1 MTNKKT
7 ILLIVAAFL
16 ILVITGCA
24 KQSRTK
30 EGSTDAKE
38 DLSGS
43 NYTIAI
49 SQFAD
54 HTALEQCRMGFLE
67 ELAKAGVVEG
77 ENLTVVY
84 QNAGAE
90 KERAKLTATS
100 FSSTDQDLI
109 YCIGSTSASTMLS
122 AVRGKGTP
130 IVFAGVSDPVAAEL
144 TDEDGVQR
152 DQITGISS
160 SQNAKDQLDLIRRVL
175 PDAKKVGI
183 IYSEKEENSLA
194 AVEQLRFVISQ
205 YDMELVLK
213 PISTVHDAAVAAD
226 DVLAEADCILNIQDN
241 MVTSQLSV
249 LLEKAT
255 QQQIPVFGSDKS
267 QAEAGCL
274 LAQGT
279 DYQKAGRE
287 AAKLAIQILK
297 GEKKAS
303 QISIMNYECSDVY
316 VNQKVADELGITVP
330 ETVIK
335 EAKEI
340 FDTTTEETGE

>member
-1 MTNKKT
+1 MRNKKST
-7 ILLIVAAFL
+7 VLIAVVLLILLTA
-16 ILVITGCA
+16 GCA
-24 KQSRTK
+24 KQPQTQ

-38 DLSGS
+38 NLSGS

-49 SQFAD
+49 SQFAE
-54 HTALEQCRMGFLE
+54 HPALEQCRMGFLE
-67 ELAKAGVVEG
+67 ELAKAGIVEG
-77 ENLTVVY
+77 ENLTLVY

-109 YCIGSTSASTMLS
+109 YCIGSTSAGTMLS

-130 IVFAGVSDPVAAEL
+130 IVFAGVSNPVAAEL
-144 TDEDGVQR
+144 TDKDGVQR

-160 SQNAKDQLDLIRRVL
+160 SQNVKDQLGMIHRIL

-183 IYSEKEENSLA
+183 IYSEKEDNSLA
-194 AVEQLRFVISQ
+194 EVEQLRFAISQ
-205 YDMELVLK
+205 YDMQLVLK
-213 PISTVHDAAVAAD
+213 PVGTVHDAAAAAD
-226 DVLAEADCILNIQDN
+226 ALLTEADCILNIQDN
-241 MVTSQLSV
+241 LVTSQLSV
-249 LLEKAT
+249 LLEKAM
-255 QQQIPVFGSDKS
+255 QRQIPVFGSDKS

-303 QISIMNYECSDVY
+303 QLPIMNYECSDVY
-316 VNQKVADELGITVP
+316 VNQKVADELGITLP
-330 ETVIK
+330 ETVLK
-335 EAKEI
+335 EAEEI